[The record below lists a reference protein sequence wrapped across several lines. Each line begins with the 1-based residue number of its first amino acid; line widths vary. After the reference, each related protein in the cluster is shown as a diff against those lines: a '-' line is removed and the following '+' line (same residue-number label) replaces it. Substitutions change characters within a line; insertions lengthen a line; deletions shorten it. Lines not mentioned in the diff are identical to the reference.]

1 MTISVSEPMTDEPH
15 QPVLRNRFPVRCD
28 ACGRRHD
35 EVRRMI
41 IASGSRTI
49 PWTPKEFALCDE
61 CILTYVSVL
70 MHEPADREWFERA
83 LEEIKRRETGG

>member
-1 MTISVSEPMTDEPH
+1 MTDKPH
-15 QPVLRNRFPVRCD
+15 QPLLRNKFPVRCD

-41 IASGSRTI
+41 TSSGSRTI
-49 PWTPKEFALCDE
+49 PWTPMELTLCNE
-61 CILTYVSVL
+61 CILVYVSVL

-83 LEEIKRRETGG
+83 LEEIKGAKRADSW